1 MAILLAAC
9 SNASK
14 VSYKDGVYT
23 GESDVDQFGGKIITE
38 ITVTDNKISDVK
50 IQNLDDKGN
59 EKGEDYGKKD
69 GLIEDQETYKKAQK
83 SVTSTQEY
91 AKALVKKQVPD
102 DLESIS
108 GATSSLKT
116 VKQAANRALETA
128 K

>member
-9 SNASK
+9 SNAPK

-38 ITVTDNKISDVK
+38 ITVKDSKISDVK
-50 IQNLDDKGN
+50 IQNLDDKGV
-59 EKGEDYGKKD
+59 EKDEEYGKKD
-69 GLIEDQETYKKAQK
+69 GIIENQDVYKMAQK
-83 SVTSTQEY
+83 SVKATQDY
-91 AKALVKKQVPD
+91 AKALVKVQVPD
-102 DLESIS
+102 DLEAMS

-116 VKQAANRALETA
+116 VQQAANRALETA